1 MWYWNL
7 DDQVRDEAPWTCS
20 FRPAMT
26 DPRLLLSDTRLEE
39 IERDAAHSR
48 RLGLTVTFAVVSEQL
63 AFVQELRRLRE
74 ELAEVRKAL
83 AELGARELRS
93 SNHPAVRSSE
103 RYAREAERES
113 YREPRRETRREP
125 PLEVEVTIVQRDVNG
140 RELSRVRQRMPVDD
154 VLDSRE

>member
-1 MWYWNL
+1 
-7 DDQVRDEAPWTCS
+7 
-20 FRPAMT
+20 MT

-74 ELAEVRKAL
+74 ELAEARHAL
-83 AELGARELRS
+83 GELGRELRS
-93 SNHPAVRSSE
+93 PAPSPSPIARSPE
-103 RYAREAERES
+103 RPHSPVAH
-113 YREPRRETRREP
+113 REPPRPPYERRDP
-125 PLEVEVTIVQRDVNG
+125 PLEVEVTIVQRDVHG

-154 VLDSRE
+154 RLGTRD

>member
-1 MWYWNL
+1 
-7 DDQVRDEAPWTCS
+7 
-20 FRPAMT
+20 MT

-74 ELAEVRKAL
+74 ELAETRHAL
-83 AELGARELRS
+83 GELGRELRS
-93 SNHPAVRSSE
+93 PAPSSPIARSPE
-103 RYAREAERES
+103 RPHSPVAHRDPPRAPPHERREA
-113 YREPRRETRREP
+113 
-125 PLEVEVTIVQRDVNG
+125 PLEVEVTIVQRDVHG

-154 VLDSRE
+154 RLGTRE